1 MSILKSNF
9 NPQLWAGVGI
19 DIETVVDRIIAN
31 GRDITVGYDNWL
43 RLGFALADGRGEAGR
58 AMYHRLSAMN
68 PQYNEAECNHQYD
81 ACLKSADRPGGVT
94 VATLFQMAKD
104 AGVNVSARMVE
115 QVEVAEQVEQVE
127 MDTFLD
133 KVSHDDLPPIVQRLV
148 ESCDNLQEADMM
160 TLGMIVA
167 ASGAMPGICGVY
179 DRRRVYA
186 PLYGCI
192 VAPPASSKGRLAACM
207 KFD

>member
-1 MSILKSNF
+1 MLFTKSNF

-58 AMYHRLSAMN
+58 EMYHRLSAMN

-115 QVEVAEQVEQVE
+115 QVEVAEQVEMVEVAELVEQVETVE

-167 ASGAMPGICGVY
+167 ASGAMPGI
-179 DRRRVYA
+179 
-186 PLYGCI
+186 
-192 VAPPASSKGRLAACM
+192 
-207 KFD
+207 